1 MNNLTYRAC
10 KKLAERDNMTE
21 TQKNEL
27 LSSMDLFVLTKRITQ
42 DEYKELCTIMDE
54 QKTQAEA

>member
-42 DEYKELCTIMDE
+42 EEYKGLCTIMDE
-54 QKTQAEA
+54 QKTQA

>member
-1 MNNLTYRAC
+1 MNNITYRSC

-27 LSSMDLFVLTKRITQ
+27 LTSMDLFILTKRITQ
-42 DEYKELCTIMDE
+42 DEYKELCTLME
-54 QKTQAEA
+54 TQAEA

>member
-10 KKLAERDNMTE
+10 KKLAERDKMTE

-42 DEYKELCTIMDE
+42 DEYKELCTIMDD
-54 QKTQAEA
+54 QQTQA